1 MLKNN
6 GKLATKLFNG
16 KKIGVI
22 EVGAAPDIVIT
33 KYRNPTPM
41 NRYNIP
47 WHLMFGVQPG
57 CAWYTICQG
66 KVLVQEGNVISMN
79 PKQVQ
84 KDAQKETPNVWGRL
98 EGIIASDKKK
108 NEWVNL
114 SFHVFPYFISD
125 LENVYNSTSSGM
137 NKTMDLDFREQK

>member
-1 MLKNN
+1 MNSDMVMEHKTLYLLHKHNQVDPQAFSIQAYEMLKNN

-108 NEWVNL
+108 NE
-114 SFHVFPYFISD
+114 
-125 LENVYNSTSSGM
+125 
-137 NKTMDLDFREQK
+137 